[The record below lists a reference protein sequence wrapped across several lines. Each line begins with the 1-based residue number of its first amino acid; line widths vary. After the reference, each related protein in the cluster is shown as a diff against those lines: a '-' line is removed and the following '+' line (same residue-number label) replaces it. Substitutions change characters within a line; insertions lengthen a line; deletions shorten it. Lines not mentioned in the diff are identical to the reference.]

1 MTVTQVC
8 TKIAYLTKREARRA
22 LHTAQAARDSG
33 VRTRRECRYYHCPCG
48 SWHLTSRPAQED
60 R

>member
-1 MTVTQVC
+1 MTVTQAC

-22 LHTAQAARDSG
+22 LHTAQAARNSG

-60 R
+60 